1 MLKLALV
8 LLGTC
13 ILIRRGAEGSDRSLL
28 QSQHPPCMSKQSGWY
43 QCTAASG
50 ESPGALCLP
59 LCLGDSADG
68 PCQPCSD
75 ANRACNTA
83 WSAYNGKLQ
92 ASLSFNSTEICP
104 QLATRMASGSSSGGC
119 SCPCGQQG

>member
-1 MLKLALV
+1 MSAA
-8 LLGTC
+8 
-13 ILIRRGAEGSDRSLL
+13 AEHNTSCADRSLL

-59 LCLGDSADG
+59 LCLGDNADG

-75 ANRACNTA
+75 ANRACNTVRL
-83 WSAYNGKLQ
+83 SA
-92 ASLSFNSTEICP
+92 AV
-104 QLATRMASGSSSGGC
+104 
-119 SCPCGQQG
+119 